1 MPRDKICYKYR
12 FLPFVP
18 IIFIVMLKG
27 AIFLA
32 GMLGLSQAD
41 RRLLENY
48 SNSDQYQ
55 QYQIIP
61 SGFFPSSTYQS
72 NAWGLQNSYDP
83 YIPVSPQPSAYQP
96 ESSQVV
102 VRDPVPTFDYGQ
114 QQPIQQSW

>member
-1 MPRDKICYKYR
+1 
-12 FLPFVP
+12 
-18 IIFIVMLKG
+18 MLKG

-61 SGFFPSSTYQS
+61 SGFLPSSTYQS